1 MPLQLELQ
9 ARASAE
15 ELPGT
20 WGFGFWND
28 PFGMAL
34 FSGAEPLR
42 LPALPN
48 TAWFFIASPPNYLSL
63 RDDLPADGAL
73 AATFRSPRL
82 PAALLAPAALGL
94 PLLAARPAVRLLRK
108 AARRFVEQDA
118 VRLPVN
124 LNEWHSYAIDL
135 SPDRAVFMVDGKEAM
150 ETSVVPLGPLGF
162 VLWIDNQYAA
172 LRPDGRV
179 GFGTLENPQPAWIEI
194 TGIVLDNPGRRD

>member
-1 MPLQLELQ
+1 M
-9 ARASAE
+9 
-15 ELPGT
+15 PGT

-48 TAWFFIASPPNYLSL
+48 AAWFFIASPPNYLSL

-82 PAALLAPAALGL
+82 PALLLAPAAAGL
-94 PLLAARPAVRLLRK
+94 PLLAVRPLVRLLRN

-118 VRLPVN
+118 VRLPAR
-124 LNEWHSYAIDL
+124 LTEWHNYAIDL
-135 SPDRAVFMVDGKEAM
+135 DNVRASFNMDGKKVL
-150 ETSVVPLGPLGF
+150 ETAVVPRGPLGF
-162 VLWIDNQYAA
+162 VLWIDNQFAA
-172 LRPDGRV
+172 LRPDGSV
-179 GFGTLENPQPAWIEI
+179 GFGSLANPQPAWIE
-194 TGIVLDNPGRRD
+194 VQFPSNQEM